1 MRFIQI
7 ENANTL
13 AISELNDLVF
23 QDVNCDLVLDTLYLK
38 LRDCSADCKV
48 EVYETNDLIGYF
60 ECQIHHNIAIITS
73 FKVCLDFEDSG
84 SGVAML
90 CHIKEW
96 AMVNH
101 CNYIKLLTRANQTC
115 FFKQQGGV
123 VSQTM
128 AWTKQ
133 HLMIEEY
140 VLPIVSENWIDLP
153 TAGLVVVK
161 QGKLLL
167 TYSNTK
173 HAWYLPGG
181 KVDQGEDGVTAIHRE
196 IEEELSLKLDASRLQ
211 YLTHIIA
218 PAYGEQKN
226 ILMQQACFLYDLQD
240 DVIEIANEIGGVQYY
255 SFEEYTSTEINVP
268 GVLMVFAFLKRK
280 GLLS

>member
-1 MRFIQI
+1 MKFIQV
-7 ENANTL
+7 ESANTL

-23 QDVNCDLVLDTLYLK
+23 QDVHCDLVLDTLYLK

-48 EVYETNDLIGYF
+48 EVYEANDLIGYF
-60 ECQIHHNIAIITS
+60 ECSIYRSNAIVTRFEICS
-73 FKVCLDFEDSG
+73 DFEESG
-84 SGVAML
+84 CGVAML
-90 CHIKEW
+90 SHIKEW
-96 AMVNH
+96 AKLKQ
-101 CNYIKLLTRANQTC
+101 CNAIKLRTKAGLTC

-123 VSQTM
+123 VSQTV

-133 HLMIEEY
+133 RLMIEEY
-140 VLPIVSENWIDLP
+140 VLPVVSDNWIDLP
-153 TAGLVVVK
+153 TVGLVVVK
-161 QGKLLL
+161 EGKLLL

-173 HAWYLPGG
+173 QAWYLPGG

-196 IEEELSLKLDASRLQ
+196 IEEELSLKLDASRLK

-240 DVIEIANEIGGVQYY
+240 DVIEIANEIGGVRYY
-255 SFEEYTSTEINVP
+255 SFEEYTSTEINVA
-268 GVLMVFAFLKRK
+268 GVLMVFAFLKQN